1 MISMNSAAWP
11 KNYGSQEFWQLAAIE
26 NEGFWGG
33 NVAGRS
39 LNILQLFHRLPPWEV
54 RSETLPVWDA
64 ACRNE
69 PGFWLEYFNRA
80 WYAWFTWF
88 KKNCAMTL
96 HGLLNSISASWLQ
109 KLWHACKR
117 YIEIDL
123 GCVGQAAIDR
133 FSVFWPSRSLPQGK
147 ACWR

>member
-1 MISMNSAAWP
+1 MTMISMNSAAWP

-80 WYAWFTWF
+80 WCMIHMVQEKMCYDAAWLAQLDFSF
-88 KKNCAMTL
+88 LAP
-96 HGLLNSISASWLQ
+96 
-109 KLWHACKR
+109 LWHACKR

-123 GCVGQAAIDR
+123 GCGGQAAIDR